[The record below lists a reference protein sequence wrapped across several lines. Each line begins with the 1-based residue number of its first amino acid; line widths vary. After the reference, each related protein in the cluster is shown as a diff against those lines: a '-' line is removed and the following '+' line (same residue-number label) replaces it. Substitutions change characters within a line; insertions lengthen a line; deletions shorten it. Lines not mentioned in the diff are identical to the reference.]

1 VSIWAHPVLR
11 SLVAIVLLV
20 VPARA
25 QAPDVRVAAA
35 SDLQAALPSVIARF
49 QKETGVRV
57 QPTFGSSGNF
67 FTQLQNGAP
76 FDVFLSADI
85 EYPRRL
91 QAAGLGE
98 GVVSYGTGRLVLW
111 TRRDSGIDVT
121 RGLDV
126 VLDPRVKR
134 IAIANP
140 KYAPYGRAAVA
151 ALESQHVYEKVR
163 DRLVF
168 GENIAQA
175 VQFAQSGNADVGI
188 IALAL
193 AVGPALK
200 ASGTY
205 VEIPASLH
213 PPIEQGA
220 IVLKSARDSAAA
232 RRFVAFL
239 GRRDTVDYLKQAG
252 FEGTP
257 SRRSGRQVSP

>member
-1 VSIWAHPVLR
+1 MSIAHVVLT
-11 SLVAIVLLV
+11 SLLAIVLLA
-20 VPARA
+20 VPAGA

-35 SDLQAALPSVIARF
+35 SDLQAALPGVIERF
-49 QKETGVRV
+49 QKETGLRV

-67 FTQLQNGAP
+67 FAQLQNGAP

-91 QAAGLGE
+91 QAAGFGE

-111 TRRDSGIDVT
+111 TRRDSGIDVK
-121 RGLDV
+121 RGLQS

-140 KYAPYGRAAVA
+140 QYAPYGRAALA
-151 ALESQHVYEKVR
+151 ALQAQRLHEKVR

-168 GENIAQA
+168 GENIAQTA
-175 VQFAQSGNADVGI
+175 QFAQSGNADVGI

-193 AVGPALK
+193 AVGPSLK

-205 VEIPASLH
+205 IEVPASLH

-220 IVLKSARDSAAA
+220 IVLKSARDAAAA
-232 RRFVAFL
+232 RRFIAFL
-239 GRRDTVDYLKQAG
+239 GRRDTVEYLKQAG
-252 FEGTP
+252 FEAP
-257 SRRSGRQVSP
+257 